1 MPALHAADREE
12 LVTLNDPQLAPFIR
26 AGDADA
32 EHEIERILAV
42 ARPVIEGVV
51 ARCTRAPSRVTR
63 EDAEDIRATIQ
74 LRLVVKLRAIARDP
88 EEAVQNLRG
97 YVATVAYNTVHDH
110 LRKRFP
116 ERANLKTRVRYALT
130 HDSRF
135 ALWTTSVG
143 PACGLAAWE
152 GREEWLDALPSDAL
166 QGVTRGDAAAA
177 LQRLLFIAQQPVLLD
192 DVVDAIAAAWNIT
205 DHDPTPL
212 DELHDAI
219 SIDATDD
226 LDFARSLWSEI
237 RELRPMQRGSL
248 LLNLRYGGETNVI
261 SLLILSRTATF
272 DEIAAALELSRVE
285 LASLWRS
292 LPLDDLAIAERYG
305 VTRQQVINLRK
316 SARERLVRRLRR

>member
-1 MPALHAADREE
+1 MPALHADREE
-12 LVTLNDPQLAPFIR
+12 LVTLNDPQLAQLIR
-26 AGDADA
+26 AEDA
-32 EHEIERILAV
+32 EAEREIEHIIAA

-88 EEAVQNLRG
+88 REAVQNLRG

-135 ALWTTSVG
+135 ALWTSSAG
-143 PACGLAAWE
+143 PVCGLAAWE
-152 GREEWLDALPSDAL
+152 GREEWLDTLPSDAV
-166 QGVTRGDAAAA
+166 QGIARDDTAAA
-177 LQRLLFIAQQPVLLD
+177 LEQLMVTAQQPVLLD
-192 DVVDAIAAAWNIT
+192 EAVDAIAAAWNIT
-205 DHDPTPL
+205 DHDPAPL
-212 DELHDAI
+212 DELRDAI

-226 LDFARSLWSEI
+226 LDFARSLWAEV
-237 RELRPMQRGSL
+237 RELRPMQRGAL

-285 LASLWRS
+285 LASLWRR
-292 LPLDDLAIAERYG
+292 LPLDDLAIAERFG
-305 VTRQQVINLRK
+305 ITRQQVINLRK
-316 SARERLVRRLRR
+316 SARERLVRKLRR